1 MNKPMD
7 DQLLDFQEI
16 PTSANMVMLT
26 GWRQWA
32 DAGTISSELPAYLIK
47 KTGARKIGEL
57 KPEGFYLFQM
67 PGTHHLLRPVVQIE
81 DGQVLDLEQ
90 KRNEFYFSG
99 DEQQGMIIFLGDE
112 PHLNVE
118 RYGEALFNAVKALG
132 VKQMAGL
139 AGVFGPTPYDKDRQV
154 SCIYSLPEM
163 RQGLEE
169 YAVTFSNYEGGS
181 SIDSYLVEM
190 ARRKN
195 IPYFAF
201 YAFVPAY
208 DFSQS
213 AIQPRG
219 IQIERDYMA
228 WLNVMQRLNH
238 MLDLNIDLR
247 ELEKNSAEMVETID
261 AKIEEL
267 IEELPEFN
275 IREYL
280 DKLSADFDELSFVPL
295 DDVWEQ
301 GLRDLFNDMDE

>member
-1 MNKPMD
+1 MD
-7 DQLLDFQEI
+7 DQLLDFQET
-16 PTSANMVMLT
+16 PTSANMVMIT

-57 KPEGFYLFQM
+57 RSEGFYLFQM
-67 PGTHHLLRPVVQIE
+67 PGTHHLLRPVVEIE
-81 DGQVLDLEQ
+81 DGVVKDLEQ
-90 KRNEFYFSG
+90 KRNEFYYSG
-99 DEQQGMIIFLGDE
+99 DEEQGLVIFLGDE

-118 RYGEALFNAVKALG
+118 RYGEALFNAVAALG
-132 VKQMAGL
+132 VKQMAGV

-163 RQGLEE
+163 RQFLEE
-169 YAVTFSNYEGGS
+169 YAVSFSNYEGGS
-181 SIDSYLVEM
+181 SIDSYLVAM
-190 ARRKN
+190 AGRKS
-195 IPYFAF
+195 IAYRTF

-213 AIQPRG
+213 AMQPRG
-219 IQIERDYMA
+219 IQIERDYRA
-228 WLNVMQRLNH
+228 WFNVMQRLNH
-238 MLDLNIDLR
+238 ILTLGMDLK
-247 ELEKNSAEMVETID
+247 ELENHSTEMVAAID

-267 IEELPEFN
+267 IEELPQPN

-280 DKLSADFDELSFVPL
+280 DKLNADFDELTFVPL

-301 GLRDLFNDMDE
+301 ELRDIFKDMDE

>member
-1 MNKPMD
+1 MD

-16 PTSANMVMLT
+16 PTSANMVMIT

-57 KPEGFYLFQM
+57 RSEGFYLFQM
-67 PGTHHLLRPVVQIE
+67 PGTHHLLRPVVEIE
-81 DGQVLDLEQ
+81 DGVVKDLEQ
-90 KRNEFYFSG
+90 KRNEFYYSG
-99 DEQQGMIIFLGDE
+99 DEEQGLVIFLGDE

-118 RYGEALFNAVKALG
+118 RYGEALFNAVAALG
-132 VKQMAGL
+132 VKQMAGV

-163 RQGLEE
+163 RQFLEE
-169 YAVTFSNYEGGS
+169 YAVSFSNYEGGS
-181 SIDSYLVEM
+181 SIDSYLVAM
-190 ARRKN
+190 AGRKS
-195 IPYFAF
+195 IAYFTF

-213 AIQPRG
+213 AMQPRG
-219 IQIERDYMA
+219 IQIERDYRA
-228 WLNVMQRLNH
+228 WFNVMQRLNH
-238 MLDLNIDLR
+238 ILTLGMDLK
-247 ELEKNSAEMVETID
+247 ELENHSAEMVAAID

-267 IEELPEFN
+267 IEELPQLN

-280 DKLSADFDELSFVPL
+280 DKLNADFDELTFVPL

-301 GLRDLFNDMDE
+301 ELRDIFKDMDE

>member
-1 MNKPMD
+1 ME

-32 DAGTISSELPAYLIK
+32 DAGSISSELPAYLIR
-47 KTGARKIGEL
+47 KTGARKIGEI
-57 KPEGFYLFQM
+57 KSDGFYLFQM

-81 DGQVLDLEQ
+81 DGRVLSLEQ
-90 KRNEFYFSG
+90 RRNEFYYSG
-99 DEQQGMIIFLGDE
+99 DENHGLVIFLGDE
-112 PHLNVE
+112 PHQNAE
-118 RYGEALFNAVKALG
+118 RYGEALFNAVAALG
-132 VKQMAGL
+132 VQQMVGV

-163 RQGLEE
+163 RPNLEE
-169 YAVTFSNYEGGS
+169 YALSFSNYEGGS
-181 SIDSYLVEM
+181 SIDSFLVEM
-190 ARRKN
+190 AGRKG
-195 IPYFAF
+195 ISYFTF

-208 DFSQS
+208 DFSESAMQS
-213 AIQPRG
+213 HG
-219 IQIERDYMA
+219 IQIERDYTA

-238 MLDLNIDLR
+238 LLNLGIDLK
-247 ELEKNSAEMVETID
+247 ELEKNSAEMVAAVD

-267 IEELPEFN
+267 IEELPQFN

-280 DKLSADFDELSFVPL
+280 DKLNADFDELSFVPL

-301 GLRDLFNDMDE
+301 GLRDLFNDMEE

>member
-1 MNKPMD
+1 MD

-16 PTSANMVMLT
+16 PTSANMVMIT

-32 DAGTISSELPAYLIK
+32 DAGTISSELPAYLIQ

-57 KPEGFYLFQM
+57 KADGFYLFQM
-67 PGTHHLLRPVVQIE
+67 PGTHHLLRPVVNIE
-81 DGQVLDLEQ
+81 DGVVTDLER

-99 DEQQGMIIFLGDE
+99 NEQQGLIIFLGDE

-118 RYGEALFNAVKALG
+118 RYGEALFTAVSTLG
-132 VKQMAGL
+132 VTQLAGV
-139 AGVFGPTPYDKDRQV
+139 AGVFGPTPYDKDRQI
-154 SCIYSLPEM
+154 SCIYSLPEL
-163 RQGLEE
+163 RDVLEG
-169 YAVTFSNYEGGS
+169 YAVSFSNYEGGS

-190 ARRKN
+190 AGRKG
-195 IPYFAF
+195 IAYFTF

-208 DFSQS
+208 DFSQT
-213 AIQPRG
+213 AVQPRG
-219 IQIERDYMA
+219 IQIERDYTA
-228 WLNVMQRLNH
+228 WFNVMQRLNH
-238 MLDLNIDLR
+238 LLNLGLDLK
-247 ELEKNSAEMVETID
+247 ELEANSAEMVTAID

-267 IEELPEFN
+267 IKELPQFN

-301 GLRDLFNDMDE
+301 GLRDLFKDMDE

>member
-1 MNKPMD
+1 MD
-7 DQLLDFQEI
+7 DQLLEFQEI
-16 PTSANMVMLT
+16 PTSANMVMIT

-32 DAGTISSELPAYLIK
+32 DAGSISSELPAYLIE
-47 KTGARKIGEL
+47 KTGARKIGEI
-57 KPEGFYLFQM
+57 KPESFYLFQM
-67 PGTHHLLRPVVQIE
+67 PGTHHLLRPVVEIE
-81 DGQVLDLEQ
+81 DGRVLNLEQ

-99 DEQQGMIIFLGDE
+99 DAQQGLIIFLGDE

-118 RYGEALFNAVKALG
+118 RYGQALFNAVAGLG
-132 VKQMAGL
+132 VKQIAGI

-163 RQGLEE
+163 RSVLEE

-190 ARRKN
+190 AGRQN
-195 IPYFAF
+195 IPYFTF

-208 DFSQS
+208 DFSGS
-213 AIQPRG
+213 AMQPRG
-219 IQIERDYMA
+219 IQVERDYTA

-238 MLDLNIDLR
+238 LLNLGIDLK
-247 ELEKNSAEMVETID
+247 ELEKNSGEMVTAID

-267 IEELPEFN
+267 IEELPQLN

-301 GLRDLFNDMDE
+301 GLRDIFKDMDE